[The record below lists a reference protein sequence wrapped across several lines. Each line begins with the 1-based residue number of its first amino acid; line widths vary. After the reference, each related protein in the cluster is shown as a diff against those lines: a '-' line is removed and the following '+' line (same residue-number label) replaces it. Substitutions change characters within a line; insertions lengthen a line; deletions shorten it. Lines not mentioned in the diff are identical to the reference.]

1 MIFLST
7 SQISQSRNSQLT
19 TIISNATS
27 YLYLAYDIMMTKHP
41 RIYEYKPG
49 ELSIPPSDRATL
61 SNISKQFSKTIIF
74 CRIGLFSAT
83 FIRSNKV
90 VLRSNSFDDDKQS
103 TFIRFIS
110 ESAHFCVA
118 FLSRKFRPIEPP
130 EAIYKKFK

>member
-27 YLYLAYDIMMTKHP
+27 YLYLAYDIMMTSHP
-41 RIYEYKPG
+41 RIFVYKPG

-103 TFIRFIS
+103 TFIRFDS
-110 ESAHFCVA
+110 ESARIFESKISTNHA
-118 FLSRKFRPIEPP
+118 P
-130 EAIYKKFK
+130 ELIWAES